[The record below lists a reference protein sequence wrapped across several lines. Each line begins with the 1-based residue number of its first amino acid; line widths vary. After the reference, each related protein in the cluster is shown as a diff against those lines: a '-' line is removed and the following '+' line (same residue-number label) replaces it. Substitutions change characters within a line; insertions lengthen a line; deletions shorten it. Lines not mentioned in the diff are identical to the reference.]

1 MRQSRESVPAE
12 PETLKSRTLADG
24 TVVVE
29 SQRGAVTLSRVA
41 PGFVLFTCS
50 GTLSGLF
57 YSPMVAVA
65 QREMDAR
72 GELTMFVDGWELKSI
87 DTKVREA
94 WTEWFKPN
102 RSRFRM
108 RLLVRTK
115 LMEMA
120 ASLANLLTGI
130 AVIKTYSS
138 VSAWEAVCRGDQ
150 PAFRRPSAVAP

>member
-1 MRQSRESVPAE
+1 M
-12 PETLKSRTLADG
+12 LKSRTLADG
-24 TVVVE
+24 TVIVE

-41 PGFVLFTCS
+41 PGFVLFAYR

-57 YSPMVAVA
+57 YSPMVAIA
-65 QREMDAR
+65 QRELDGR

-87 DTKVREA
+87 DTAFREA

-102 RSRFRM
+102 RNRFRM

-120 ASLANLLTGI
+120 ASLANLMTGMS
-130 AVIKTYSS
+130 VIKTYSS
-138 VSAWEAVCRGDQ
+138 VSAWEAICQSDQ
-150 PAFRRPSAVAP
+150 PAFRRPSPVAG